1 MKAHVLIIG
10 LGLIGG
16 SLAKSLQR
24 HTDIHIAGY
33 DADPM
38 TQRKAFKMGIIQSA
52 PPTLETAVKDADII
66 VFSTPVGATLKL
78 MEQSRYWELKEG
90 VILTD
95 TGSTKLRIMEA
106 ADLLEKPFIG
116 GHPMAGSHKSG
127 VEAAKDL
134 LFENAF
140 YILTPSKNATVEH
153 VETLKNLLAVTKAK
167 LEVLPAE
174 KHDYLTAIVSHFPH
188 LIAASLVHQL
198 DKEEKENP
206 FVRQLAAGGFR
217 DTTRIASS
225 NPEMWRDITTQNNGM
240 IIRQLDNWMTEMSRL
255 KSLLETNE
263 PDSIQQYFKQ
273 AKEVRDELPIAVSGA
288 LYSVYDLHID
298 IPDVPGIIS
307 ELTGY
312 LAEENISIVNIRI
325 LETREDVFG
334 ILVISFQTAEDRVR
348 AKKCF
353 DRRTSYESYIS

>member
-1 MKAHVLIIG
+1 MNAHVLIIG

-24 HTDIHIAGY
+24 HQEVHIAGY

-38 TQRKAFKMGIIQSA
+38 TQRKAYKMGVIHSA
-52 PPTLETAVKDADII
+52 PPTLESAARNADII
-66 VFSTPVGATLKL
+66 VFATPVGATLKL
-78 MEQSRYWELKEG
+78 MEQSRFWDLKEN

-106 ADLLEKPFIG
+106 AEALEKPFIG

-140 YILTPSKNATVEH
+140 YILTPSKLANEGDLSK
-153 VETLKNLLAVTKAK
+153 LKLLLSVTKAK
-167 LEVLPAE
+167 IEVLPAE

-198 DKEEKENP
+198 EKEEKEDP

-240 IIRQLDNWMTEMSRL
+240 IIRQLDSWMSEMNRL
-255 KSLLETNE
+255 KHLLEENE

-288 LYSVYDLHID
+288 LYSVFDLHID
-298 IPDVPGIIS
+298 VPDVPGVIS

-334 ILVISFQTAEDRVR
+334 ILVISFQTAEDRER

-353 DRRTSYESYIS
+353 NRRTSYDSYIS